1 MTFRKTVNTKSIY
14 DNVFGNNS
22 TFYKLIPHKDIR
34 RLSSRIKKVEKNFS
48 LKNKKILIAGGSG
61 RSALAFLKYNP
72 KSVVYIDLVPKNIF
86 RIKSINKNVKC
97 INSDMDN
104 IKKFYSQNYFDVI
117 YLEGIFQHLNNP
129 EKTFLKLYN
138 VLKNE
143 GYFYLDFY
151 RSGIIYSLLT
161 ELARKKISFGD
172 FKKYKLFLEKNKLNK
187 KKISYSSSNLSERL
201 YDDLFVPNIRFYDA
215 KKTRKSFLKSKMK
228 IAYFDNFKKIS
239 QRFDSYTVFHSIIK
253 KRGSI
258 KNIKIKDENNEKI
271 FKKFPKYQKFI
282 KDFTKLKFQK
292 KNELFKVITKMFL
305 LYSQWYHVK
314 NPDNTIKILNNF
326 IKKCLK

>member
-1 MTFRKTVNTKSIY
+1 MAFRRIVNTKSIY

-22 TFYKLIPHKDIR
+22 TFYKLIPRKDIK
-34 RLSSRIKKVEKNFS
+34 RLSSRIKKKEKSFS
-48 LKNKKILIAGGSG
+48 FKNKKILIAGGSG
-61 RSALAFLKYNP
+61 RSALAFLKYKP

-86 RIKSINKNVKC
+86 RIRSINKNIKC

-104 IKKFYSQNYFDVI
+104 IRKFFSQNYFDII

-129 EKTFLKLYN
+129 EKTFLKLYS

-161 ELARKKISFGD
+161 ELVRKKINFSD
-172 FKKYKLFLEKNKLNK
+172 FKKYKLFLERNKLDK

-215 KKTRKSFLKSKMK
+215 KKTRKSFLKSEIK
-228 IAYFDNFKKIS
+228 ITYFDNFKKVS

-253 KRGSI
+253 KGGDI
-258 KNIKIKDENNEKI
+258 KNIKIEDENNEKI
-271 FKKFPKYQKFI
+271 FKKFPKFHKFI
-282 KDFTKLKFQK
+282 KDFTKIKFQK
-292 KNELFKVITKMFL
+292 KDDLFKVITKMFL
-305 LYSQWYHVK
+305 LYSQWYRVK
-314 NPDNTIKILNNF
+314 NPNNTIKILNNF
-326 IKKCLK
+326 IKNA